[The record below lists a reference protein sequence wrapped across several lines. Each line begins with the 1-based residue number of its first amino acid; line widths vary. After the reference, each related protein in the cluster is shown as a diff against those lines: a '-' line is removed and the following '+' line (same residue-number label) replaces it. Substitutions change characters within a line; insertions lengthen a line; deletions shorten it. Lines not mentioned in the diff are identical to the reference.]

1 MADEELEAQIEA
13 VAALKDPV
21 RRALYLFV
29 SAAGR
34 EVSRDEAAKV
44 VEVTR
49 ALAAFHLDK
58 LVDEGLLD
66 TAYRRV
72 TGRSGPGAGRTSKLY
87 RRSGRQLE
95 VSLPA
100 RNYELAARLFA
111 RALAPGHERS
121 PLERVDE
128 EATAL
133 GRAVGE
139 QARVKRT
146 PRSREARLSTVLD
159 VLRDHGFEPYREGNT
174 VYLRNCPFHSLAQEN
189 PEVVCG
195 MNHSLL
201 RGVLTGLRASGLDA
215 RLQPEPGRCCV
226 AIAAAGDEASRR
238 LSGATGSASRP
249 TR

>member
-29 SAAGR
+29 AAAGR
-34 EVSRDEAAKV
+34 EVSRDEAAKA

-139 QARVKRT
+139 QARVKR

-159 VLRDHGFEPYREGNT
+159 FLRDYGFEPYREGNT

-201 RGVLTGLRASGLDA
+201 RGVLSGLRASGLDA

-226 AIAAAGDEASRR
+226 AIAAAEDEASRQ
-238 LSGATGSASRP
+238 LSAATGSASRP

>member
-1 MADEELEAQIEA
+1 VADEELEAQVEA

-29 SAAGR
+29 AAAGR
-34 EVSRDEAAKV
+34 EVSREEAAKAV
-44 VEVTR
+44 GVTR

-72 TGRSGPGAGRTSKLY
+72 TGRVGPGAGRTSKLY

-111 RALAPGHERS
+111 RALAPDHEQS

-139 QARVKRT
+139 QARAKMT
-146 PRSREARLSTVLD
+146 HHSLEARLSTVLD
-159 VLRDHGFEPYREGNT
+159 VLRDYGFEPYREGNT
-174 VYLRNCPFHSLAQEN
+174 VYLRNCPFHSLALEN

-201 RGVLTGLRASGLDA
+201 RGVLSGLRASGLDA
-215 RLQPEPGRCCV
+215 RLQPEAGRCCI
-226 AIAAAGDEASRR
+226 AIAAGDEASRL
-238 LSGATGSASRP
+238 LSGATGNAWRP